1 MEISIGLVQ
10 KLGFKKIYNH
20 FKELDLDFSKISIR
34 GELNNKESLSAFS
47 MANSW
52 STTFGMY
59 GDYMELVPSFVEW
72 YKIYYPM
79 VGLKQNK
86 TDQIKVLQAG
96 KKLKKDFEDA
106 VSLSMGDNNWLLYA
120 PVLEM
125 NSLKEIIGDLSEEEY
140 ILCSFSE
147 VVFRWLLEI
156 QKLKK
161 DQTREN
167 FVNILEVLS
176 MDMGKYLEFLKLP
189 SDFGLDLGLE
199 ADYL

>member
-147 VVFRWLLEI
+147 VIFRWLLEI